1 MTTIKRIVHAQ
12 VCALISVEIWSE
24 QRERG
29 QVAHFA
35 RYLSLCLYRRLPE
48 SMTDRHVIPAQ
59 RRACAWE
66 CCGVAA
72 FVGRMWEDTFLGPP
86 ATGPLQ
92 TNTDSVRRS
101 PWKPQWHQQS
111 REVKVPFVP
120 SEEILGLTDKPEVGV
135 WGLYFCRRH
144 TSLFKKT
151 VLCNSCWNITHNPK
165 GRLTERSR
173 CFYNGNGNHGR
184 LTQQWLLTP
193 IKQVNDVMVSLSHGF

>member
-12 VCALISVEIWSE
+12 VCSLISVEIWSE
-24 QRERG
+24 QSERG

-35 RYLSLCLYRRLPE
+35 RYLSLCLYRRFPE

-151 VLCNSCWNITHNPK
+151 VFDCVVPGEILPTIPKEDSPNRVGVFTMEMGIMAGWLNSDC
-165 GRLTERSR
+165 
-173 CFYNGNGNHGR
+173 
-184 LTQQWLLTP
+184 
-193 IKQVNDVMVSLSHGF
+193 